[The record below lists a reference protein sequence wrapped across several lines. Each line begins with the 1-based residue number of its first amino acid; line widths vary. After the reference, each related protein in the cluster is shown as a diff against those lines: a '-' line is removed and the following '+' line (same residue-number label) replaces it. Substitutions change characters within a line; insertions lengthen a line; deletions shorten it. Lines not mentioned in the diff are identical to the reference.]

1 LLSVWFANE
10 AGAHGSGRLDGS
22 LLAIWL
28 SQITLARLI
37 GD

>member
-1 LLSVWFANE
+1 LILSVWFANE

-22 LLAIWL
+22 LLANWL
-28 SQITLARLI
+28 KITLARLI